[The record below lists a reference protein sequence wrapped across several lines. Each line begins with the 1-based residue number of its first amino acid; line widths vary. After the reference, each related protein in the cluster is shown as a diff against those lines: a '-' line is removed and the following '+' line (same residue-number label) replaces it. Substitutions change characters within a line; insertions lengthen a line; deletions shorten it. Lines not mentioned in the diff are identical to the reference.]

1 MLSGPARRTGL
12 PKDGGTEAMPAD
24 VKALKQD
31 LQRRMDGAMEMLRKE
46 FSGLRTG
53 RASPALLEPI
63 RVEAYG
69 TEQPLN
75 QVANVS
81 IAGPGLLSVQVWDK
95 SVTKAVE
102 VAIRD
107 SGLGLNP
114 QTEGQVIRVPL
125 PPLTQERRNDLV
137 KAAGK
142 YAEGTRVAIRG
153 VRRDGMEQIKAWEK
167 KHEISEDDGKHWQ
180 DDVQKLTDQ
189 YIKLVDQTYSEK
201 EKDIRQ
207 V

>member
-1 MLSGPARRTGL
+1 
-12 PKDGGTEAMPAD
+12 MPAD
-24 VKALKQD
+24 VKALKAD
-31 LQRRMDGAMEMLRKE
+31 LQRRMDGAMELLRKE

-102 VAIRD
+102 LAIRD

-125 PPLTQERRNDLV
+125 PPLTQERRNEMV

-142 YAEGTRVAIRG
+142 YAEATRVAIRG

-167 KHEISEDDGKHWQ
+167 KHEIGEDDAKHWH
-180 DDVQKLTDQ
+180 DEVQKLTDQ
-189 YIKLVDQTYSEK
+189 YVKLVDQTLAEK

>member
-1 MLSGPARRTGL
+1 
-12 PKDGGTEAMPAD
+12 MPAD
-24 VKALKQD
+24 VKALKAD
-31 LQRRMDGAMEMLRKE
+31 LQRRMDGAMELLRKE

-102 VAIRD
+102 LAIRD

-125 PPLTQERRNDLV
+125 PPLTQERRNELV

-142 YAEGTRVAIRG
+142 YAEATRVAIRG

-167 KHEISEDDGKHWQ
+167 RHEIGEDDAKHWH
-180 DDVQKLTDQ
+180 DEVQKLTDQ
-189 YIKLVDQTYSEK
+189 YVKLVDQTLAEK

>member
-1 MLSGPARRTGL
+1 
-12 PKDGGTEAMPAD
+12 MPAD
-24 VKALKQD
+24 IAALKSD
-31 LQRRMDGAMEMLRKE
+31 LSRRMDGALETLKKE

-69 TEQPLN
+69 SNQPLS

-81 IAGPGLLSVQVWDK
+81 VSGPSMLSVQVWDK

-114 QTEGQVIRVPL
+114 QAEGTVIRVPL
-125 PPLTQERRNDLV
+125 PPLTTERRNELA
-137 KAAGK
+137 KTAAK
-142 YAEGTRVAIRG
+142 YAEAAKVAARG
-153 VRRDGMEQIKAWEK
+153 VRRDGMETIKGWEK
-167 KHEISEDDGKHWQ
+167 KSEVGKDDAAKWS
-180 DDVQKLTDQ
+180 DEVQKLTDAT
-189 YIKLVDQTYSEK
+189 IKAIDAALAEK
-201 EKDIRQ
+201 EKDIKT

>member
-1 MLSGPARRTGL
+1 M
-12 PKDGGTEAMPAD
+12 
-24 VKALKQD
+24 
-31 LQRRMDGAMEMLRKE
+31 
-46 FSGLRTG
+46 
-53 RASPALLEPI
+53 I
-63 RVEAYG
+63 
-69 TEQPLN
+69 
-75 QVANVS
+75 
-81 IAGPGLLSVQVWDK
+81 
-95 SVTKAVE
+95 KAVE

-142 YAEGTRVAIRG
+142 YSEGTRVAVRG

-167 KHEISEDDGKHWQ
+167 KHEIGEDDAKSWAEE
-180 DDVQKLTDQ
+180 VQKLTDQ
-189 YIKLVDQTYSEK
+189 YIKQVDQALAEK

-207 V
+207 VSGYKGPQDVHPLPRQASRRSRRCGHGRAAARACRHHHGWQPALGGGAWPAGGA